1 MKKGG
6 CRGEK
11 ICFAPLLN
19 YLAVFSQLFKKD
31 KMCYYLVMA
40 KIGFLNLDPAFKKTF
55 EKSVKQGDRFVYS
68 NLKLNKPLCSRK
80 KKDKLRQVNYL
91 QTIKNLWNN
100 YDEEEQGF
108 WNAAGAE
115 IGMSG
120 YNLFVQDTSYRI
132 KNNIEGLSIPSIL
145 HQFFVGNIHI
155 EAPATSLT
163 IRQVHDRN
171 YWVLS
176 PVAGKKTMIQ
186 PVEII
191 EDFQLP
197 LQIGLSYKSNLS
209 VVGENPVAMFYAEI
223 WHAFQGENLFEML
236 PIRID
241 LVSDWKTVN
250 QTLSSVQGTI
260 VSYNLNFTFNDV
272 QGDLFFDNVKAIHS
286 GQNWAIDSACNNINN
301 DISDKFSK
309 TVKNW
314 QEVSIESGSS
324 YQSIYLN

>member
-1 MKKGG
+1 L
-6 CRGEK
+6 
-11 ICFAPLLN
+11 AP
-19 YLAVFSQLFKKD
+19 VS
-31 KMCYYLVMA
+31 
-40 KIGFLNLDPAFKKTF
+40 
-55 EKSVKQGDRFVYS
+55 
-68 NLKLNKPLCSRK
+68 
-80 KKDKLRQVNYL
+80 
-91 QTIKNLWNN
+91 
-100 YDEEEQGF
+100 
-108 WNAAGAE
+108 
-115 IGMSG
+115 
-120 YNLFVQDTSYRI
+120 
-132 KNNIEGLSIPSIL
+132 
-145 HQFFVGNIHI
+145 
-155 EAPATSLT
+155 
-163 IRQVHDRN
+163 
-171 YWVLS
+171 
-176 PVAGKKTMIQ
+176 GKKTMIQ